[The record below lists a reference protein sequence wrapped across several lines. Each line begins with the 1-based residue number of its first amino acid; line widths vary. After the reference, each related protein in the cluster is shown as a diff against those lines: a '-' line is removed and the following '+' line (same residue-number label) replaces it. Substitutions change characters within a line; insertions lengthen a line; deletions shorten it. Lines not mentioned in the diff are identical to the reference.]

1 MSVIVN
7 LLIWVHLLAL
17 AMGFAGG
24 IGMSQIGPR
33 LAAAAPDQRA
43 TWWPLANTFTAI
55 SHTGLVLLLVTGPLI
70 LWLKYQS
77 TNAVNAAF
85 GIKMGLVVLAIVAI
99 GVSSWG
105 KARLKRGDEGGAKVM
120 AATGPVTM
128 LLMLGVVLSAVFA
141 FG

>member
-1 MSVIVN
+1 MPVLVN

-43 TWWPLANTFTAI
+43 TWWPLANVFTRI
-55 SHTGLVLLLVTGPLI
+55 SHIGLGLLLVTGPLI
-70 LWLKYQS
+70 LWLKFHGAS
-77 TNAVNAAF
+77 GLNAAF
-85 GIKMGLVVLAIVAI
+85 AIKMGLIVLAVIAI
-99 GVSSWG
+99 GFSDWG
-105 KARLKRGDEGGAKVM
+105 KARLKKGDEGGARVM
-120 AATGPVTM
+120 AACGPLIM
-128 LLMLGVVLSAVFA
+128 LIMLGVVLAAVFT